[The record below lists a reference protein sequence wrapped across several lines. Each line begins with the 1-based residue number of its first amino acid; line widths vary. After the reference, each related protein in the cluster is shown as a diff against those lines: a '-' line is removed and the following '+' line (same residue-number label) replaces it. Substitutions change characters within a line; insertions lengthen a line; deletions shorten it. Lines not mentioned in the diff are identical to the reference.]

1 MPFLYNYINQKLTNL
16 KVMKKALKNIGL
28 IILVGL
34 SFASCDSSSDPIT
47 PTVVPSTFEFLF
59 IKTSND
65 ITGNSGLWNLK
76 KEVTAGATFTGASTL
91 RSDDFATVAST
102 IPTATILA
110 NQCSAYDKINKRY
123 AVSSGERV
131 IVYNFDT
138 VSGSPALE
146 YNFPVA
152 NVQAME
158 FVNGR
163 FFAIEN
169 NKLNEY
175 NLTSST
181 PTTPLT
187 SSFTEITLMAGQV
200 SNLTQKGNYMSVIA
214 GGNLYIIDATGTG
227 SVLPSY
233 PQYLGTTDNYE
244 GLEAINSAGSQFD
257 LYVVKRN
264 GVTNEFLKIDLS
276 STLAYSPSSL
286 STKYTL
292 GFIDAPSCKISSAL
306 DYTTEFYYICSSN
319 GVTTDS
325 FSVTAIDLTP
335 TNPSTYMPTSV
346 SGSGNRY
353 AFGLQLKD

>member
-1 MPFLYNYINQKLTNL
+1 
-16 KVMKKALKNIGL
+16 MKKALKNIGL

-76 KEVTAGATFTGASTL
+76 KEVTVGTTFTGASTL

-131 IVYNFDT
+131 IVYNFNT
-138 VSGSPALE
+138 VSGSPTIENQVL
-146 YNFPVA
+146 VT

-163 FFAIEN
+163 FFAIKN

-175 NLTSST
+175 DITSPT
-181 PTTPLT
+181 PTPLT
-187 SSFTEITLMAGQV
+187 TSFTEITLMAGQV

-319 GVTTDS
+319 GATTDS